1 MNRKLFIVD
10 PQNGFMDDGSLPVAG
25 SHKRMKALGDY
36 LDTLKLSAY
45 DHITVSL
52 DWHPM
57 THCSFSDQGGP
68 WPQHCVAFTQDAL
81 VTSEVMTP
89 LLRWMK
95 AEKVDF
101 ITKGKELHTEEYSAL
116 DNPENRISISETQSD
131 TDQLDV
137 CGIVGTVCVQNTLQ
151 GLLDCKVITPEKV
164 HVLPSFIA
172 QFSEQA
178 EQSFLT
184 WCKDKG
190 FQVE

>member
-1 MNRKLFIVD
+1 
-10 PQNGFMDDGSLPVAG
+10 
-25 SHKRMKALGDY
+25 
-36 LDTLKLSAY
+36 
-45 DHITVSL
+45 
-52 DWHPM
+52 
-57 THCSFSDQGGP
+57 
-68 WPQHCVAFTQDAL
+68 
-81 VTSEVMTP
+81 
-89 LLRWMK
+89 MK